1 MKTLTIAEFN
11 IQVKGMK
18 PEEAKRYVQGLG
30 KQVLQQ
36 LAEQTLS
43 KEGLKTKHIDSLDT
57 INIKLPKQGS
67 FADQQTGSAAMIA
80 AQVGQ
85 AVRAQNI
92 VPLQLEKNSRSQ

>member
-1 MKTLTIAEFN
+1 MKTLTIDELN
-11 IQVKGMK
+11 IQVKGMM

-43 KEGLKTKHIDSLDT
+43 KKNFKTKHIDSLEP
-57 INIKLPKQGS
+57 ISIKLPKQGS
-67 FADQQTGSAAMIA
+67 LTDQQTAGAAMIA
-80 AQVGQ
+80 TQVGQ
-85 AVRAQNI
+85 AVRAQNV

>member
-11 IQVKGMK
+11 LQVKGME

-43 KEGLKTKHIDSLDT
+43 KEVLKTKHIDSLDT
-57 INIKLPKQGS
+57 INIKLPKQGLL
-67 FADQQTGSAAMIA
+67 AEKRTASATMIA
-80 AQVGQ
+80 TQVGQ
-85 AVRAQNI
+85 ALNKHAASKR
-92 VPLQLEKNSRSQ
+92 KNSRSQ